1 MINSR
6 FLDIWKRS
14 VGQQYARQVAEMEKD
29 AFPLLLIVVRSRGFL
44 DLINVIEGKSTPSE
58 VLLNLMQS
66 HDEFDQQ
73 RQRDMKEETIRETR
87 ENLKKQQEDE
97 YNQSLEADLAKE
109 ESRQADERRQR
120 DDQRASEQLKQKRLV
135 DECSLALERRA
146 RRCIFHS
153 ARTTRLSGSSTRG
166 AERDG
171 DGHYSIQNS
180 SA

>member
-1 MINSR
+1 MDFR
-6 FLDIWKRS
+6 FLEILKRS
-14 VGQQYARQVAEMEKD
+14 VGHQHARQVAEMEKD
-29 AFPLLLIVVRSRGFL
+29 AFPLLLIVARSRGFP

-109 ESRQADERRQR
+109 QSRQADERKQKE
-120 DDQRASEQLKQKRLV
+120 DQRASDQLKQKRLV
-135 DECSLALERRA
+135 DECLLVSETSSTLY
-146 RRCIFHS
+146 FHS
-153 ARTTRLSGSSTRG
+153 VRAT
-166 AERDG
+166 
-171 DGHYSIQNS
+171 
-180 SA
+180 